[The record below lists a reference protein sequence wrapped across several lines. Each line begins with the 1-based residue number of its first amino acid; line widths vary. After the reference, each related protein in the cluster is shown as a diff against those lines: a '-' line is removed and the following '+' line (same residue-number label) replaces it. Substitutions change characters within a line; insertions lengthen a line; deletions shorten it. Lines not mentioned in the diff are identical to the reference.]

1 MKQNNFSR
9 MIFKGRLEEYLFVSE
24 ITPERMYMVNQDL
37 KTGLSIIWN
46 IGAQANITIDSQPFM
61 IQKDCLIFIT
71 SFHTIQK
78 LEFEKLRVIQFNK
91 PFYCVEN
98 SDSDVGCKGL
108 LFFGASSVPKIQI
121 ENENSRQFDL
131 LWKIFEMEIEQR
143 DDYSLEMLM
152 SLLKRFLI
160 LCVRIYKNQSLNIN
174 SDANSIGVIR
184 EFNFL
189 VEKHYKTKTT
199 VAAYADM
206 LFKSP
211 KTLSNFFRMHIDR
224 TPIEIINNRR
234 LLEAKRLLKYS
245 TIPIQEIADEL
256 SFGDVQAF
264 SNFIKKQT
272 GQTPTMIR
280 VK

>member
-1 MKQNNFSR
+1 
-9 MIFKGRLEEYLFVSE
+9 MIFKGKLEEHLFVSI
-24 ITPERMYMVNQDL
+24 ITPERMYMFNQDL

-46 IGAQANITIDSQPFM
+46 VGEQANITIDSQPYV
-61 IQKDCLIFIT
+61 IDKDCFIFIT
-71 SFHTIQK
+71 SFHTIQN
-78 LEFEKLRVIQFNK
+78 LEFEKLKVIQFNK

-98 SDSDVGCKGL
+98 HDSAVGCKGL
-108 LFFGASSVPKIQI
+108 LFFGASTVPSIQL
-121 ENENSRQFDL
+121 EKKNLRQFDL
-131 LWKIFEMEIEQR
+131 LWKIFEMEIEQM
-143 DDYSLEMLM
+143 DDYSQEMLK

-160 LCVRIYKNQSLNIN
+160 LCVRIYRSQSLNVN
-174 SDANSIGVIR
+174 SAANSIGVIR
-184 EFNFL
+184 EFNYL

-199 VAAYADM
+199 VEAYANM

-211 KTLSNFFRMHIDR
+211 KTLSNFFKMHIDR
-224 TPIEIINNRR
+224 TPIEIINDRR

-272 GQTPTMIR
+272 GKTPRTIR
-280 VK
+280 SE

>member
-1 MKQNNFSR
+1 MV
-9 MIFKGRLEEYLFVSE
+9 FKGKLEEHLSVSE
-24 ITPERMYMVNQDL
+24 VTPERMYMFDQDL

-46 IGAQANITIDSQPFM
+46 IGAQAAITIDSQPYS
-61 IQKDCLIFIT
+61 IDRDCLIFIT

-78 LEFEKLRVIQFNK
+78 LAFEKLRVIQFNK

-98 SDSDVGCKGL
+98 HDSDVGCKGL
-108 LFFGASSVPKIQI
+108 LFFGASTVPKIQI
-121 ENENSRQFDL
+121 AKENLRQFDL
-131 LWKIFEMEIEQR
+131 LWKILEMEIEQR
-143 DDYSLEMLM
+143 DDYSLEMLK
-152 SLLKRFLI
+152 SLLKRLLI
-160 LCVRIYKNQSLNIN
+160 LCVRIYRNQNVHVN
-174 SDANSIGVIR
+174 RDANSIGVIR

-206 LFKSP
+206 LSKSP
-211 KTLSNFFRMHIDR
+211 KTLSNFFKMHIDK
-224 TPIEIINNRR
+224 TPIEIINSRR

-245 TIPIQEIADEL
+245 SSPIQEIADEL

-272 GQTPTMIR
+272 GKTPTTIR
-280 VK
+280 TE